1 MSDNTSGEGTGPAI
15 EVKQPGLKF
24 LEAAVYIMGGLLVLM
39 VIGLIGGII
48 WKATRKAPV
57 EPIVPALVEI
67 EAGAGTRITQT
78 MINGDRAII
87 QLTQN
92 GADELVVVDVKKG
105 AILARIRL
113 KSAPNSP

>member
-1 MSDNTSGEGTGPAI
+1 MVEDKSGEGGGPAL

-57 EPIVPALVEI
+57 EPIVPAIVDI
-67 EAGAGTRITQT
+67 ETMPGARIGQ
-78 MINGDRAII
+78 MSVNGDRAILQI
-87 QLTQN
+87 TRN
-92 GADELVVVDVKKG
+92 GEDEVVVVDVKKG
-105 AILARIRL
+105 AILTRIRL
-113 KSAPNSP
+113 QPAGPAP

>member
-1 MSDNTSGEGTGPAI
+1 MVEDKSGEGGGPAL

-57 EPIVPALVEI
+57 EPIVPAIVDI
-67 EAGAGTRITQT
+67 ETMPGARIGQ
-78 MINGDRAII
+78 MSVNGDRAILQI
-87 QLTQN
+87 TRN
-92 GADELVVVDVKKG
+92 GEDEVVVVDVKKG
-105 AILARIRL
+105 AILTRIRL
-113 KSAPNSP
+113 KPAAPAP

>member
-1 MSDNTSGEGTGPAI
+1 MVEDKSGEGGGPAL

-57 EPIVPALVEI
+57 EPVVPSIVDI
-67 EAGAGTRITQT
+67 EAVPGARIGQ
-78 MINGDRAII
+78 MAVNGDRAILQI
-87 QLTQN
+87 TQN
-92 GADELVVVDVKKG
+92 GEDEVVVVDVKKG
-105 AILARIRL
+105 AILTRIRL
-113 KSAPNSP
+113 KAAAPAP